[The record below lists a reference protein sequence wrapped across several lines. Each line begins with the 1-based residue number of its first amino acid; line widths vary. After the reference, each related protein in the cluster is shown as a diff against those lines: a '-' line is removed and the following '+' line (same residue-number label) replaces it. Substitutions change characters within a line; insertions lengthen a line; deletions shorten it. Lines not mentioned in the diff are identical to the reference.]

1 MSYTMNYELT
11 ECHKLYRHT
20 YWGTNHSCKSS
31 EKNIIENRNKFATDY
46 RLMSYNGQ
54 INKFYYEQVA
64 VVNDLNKIKNYK
76 KRIDGDKKVFYLQID
91 KREHVEYYKTEDN
104 NIVTIFSNYDTSE
117 YFTNKALECGYSLIY
132 PLYRNDVNTFIKE
145 IEKM

>member
-1 MSYTMNYELT
+1 MSYTRNYEWT
-11 ECHKLYRHT
+11 ECHKLYCYT
-20 YWGTNHSCKSS
+20 YWGTNRSDTP

-46 RLMSYNGQ
+46 RLKSRLEK
-54 INKFYYEQVA
+54 INKKYQEKVV
-64 VVNDLNKIKNYK
+64 VVNELNEIKNYK
-76 KRIDGDKKVFYLQID
+76 KSINGDKEIFLFQID
-91 KREHVEYYKTEDN
+91 KRSHVEYYKTEDN
-104 NIVTIFSNYDTSE
+104 KIVTIFSNYDTSE